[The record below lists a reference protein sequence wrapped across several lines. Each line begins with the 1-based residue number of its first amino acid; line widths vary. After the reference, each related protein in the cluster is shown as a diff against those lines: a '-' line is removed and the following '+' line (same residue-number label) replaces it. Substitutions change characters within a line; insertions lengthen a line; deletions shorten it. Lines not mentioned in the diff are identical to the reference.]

1 MTNKL
6 CKKAQLQRDIMIPIL
21 ATRAVHVATQAL
33 LNDGVII
40 VFLFRCFVFVH
51 FYNAEVLHV
60 FSAFFDSLS
69 FLNEEVMHIFHAC
82 SVTTKTPN
90 TFCLHSV
97 H

>member
-21 ATRAVHVATQAL
+21 ATRAGHYVVATQAL

-60 FSAFFDSLS
+60 FSTCY
-69 FLNEEVMHIFHAC
+69 NIFNFERK
-82 SVTTKTPN
+82 SVT
-90 TFCLHSV
+90 
-97 H
+97 